1 MRANSSARWVATF
14 FGISLVA
21 SLTLTVVYAL
31 GGQTQLEGLGLGIA
45 LGSLGIGLIIWAKA
59 FLPIGGQVQM
69 REALEPDPEEEDAAE
84 EALEKGAHEI
94 GRRRFLVRIG
104 GAAAAS
110 LGVAALFPIR
120 SLGGRPGLELVKT
133 AWGDGVKVVD
143 SDGNLVTADEVGEGE
158 VKTVF
163 PQGHVGS
170 GDAVAVLIGL
180 PPGANEPIPGREG
193 WSLGGLV
200 AYSKLCTHVG
210 CPVGLYEPTRRLLF
224 CPCHQS
230 VFDIP
235 IGARPIGGPAT
246 RALPQL
252 PLGVDQNGFLI
263 AKGDFSEAPGPG
275 FWWRPG
281 HD

>member
-1 MRANSSARWVATF
+1 MRERSAARWVGVF
-14 FGISLVA
+14 FAISLVS

-31 GGQTQLEGLGLGIA
+31 GGQTQLEGLSLGLA
-45 LGSLGIGLIIWAKA
+45 LGALGAGLIIWAKA

-69 REALEPDPEEEDAAE
+69 RGPLEPEPGEEDAAE
-84 EALEKGAHEI
+84 ETLEKGIHEI
-94 GRRRFLVRIG
+94 GRRRFLVG
-104 GAAAAS
+104 FGTAAAAS
-110 LGVAALFPIR
+110 LGVAALFPLR
-120 SLGGRPGLELVKT
+120 SLGGRPGLELVRT
-133 AWGDGVKVVD
+133 AWADGVRVVD
-143 SDGNLVTADEVGEGE
+143 SNGDFVTADDVEEGQ
-158 VKTVF
+158 VITVF
-163 PQGHVGS
+163 PEGNVGS

-180 PPGANEPIPGREG
+180 PPGVNHPIPGREG
-193 WSLGGLV
+193 WILGGLV

-210 CPVGLYEPTRRLLF
+210 CPVGLYEPTTRLLF

-235 IGARPIGGPAT
+235 EGARPIGGPAT

-252 PLGVDQNGFLI
+252 PIGVDQDGLLV
-263 AKGDFSEAPGPG
+263 ARGDFSEAPGPG